1 MSKIKSEFRSKCK
14 ALRKE
19 YGFNSACEDA
29 FLKSRFYKDFD
40 TFLIYASYGSEAD
53 TFTLIEKAPIDDT
66 TVFLPKVFGDKM
78 KFYRV
83 FDLKNLVEG
92 SFGVREPAEGEEY
105 AGQKAVC
112 VTPGLSF
119 DKKGNR
125 LGYGKGYYD
134 EFLSEYPDIIK
145 IGFCS
150 ACCFFDEI
158 PSEETDVKM
167 DFIFADNKLI
177 GI

>member
-1 MSKIKSEFRSKCK
+1 MKT
-14 ALRKE
+14 
-19 YGFNSACEDA
+19 ACEDA
-29 FLKSRFYKDFD
+29 FLKSKFYKDHD
-40 TFLIYASYGSEAD
+40 TFLIYASFGSEAD
-53 TFTLIEKAPIDDT
+53 TFTLIKRANRDKK
-66 TVFLPKVFGDKM
+66 TVFLPKIFGDEM

-83 FDLKNLVEG
+83 TDVKSLIKG
-92 SFGVREPAEGEEY
+92 SFGVPEPVEDEEY

-112 VTPGLSF
+112 VAPGLSF

-134 EFLSEYPDIIK
+134 KFLSKYPDIIK

-150 ACCFFDEI
+150 GCCFFDEI
-158 PSEETDVKM
+158 PCEETDVKM